1 MADEIDRAN
10 DVAQNRLEG
19 IIAGQRAA
27 LAQIG
32 TPECD
37 DCGEDIPPARRAA
50 YPAATRCVHCQGRF
64 EARRRQGVNG

>member
-1 MADEIDRAN
+1 MADEIDLAN
-10 DVAQNRLEG
+10 DRAQNLLDG
-19 IIAGQRAA
+19 TIAIQRAA

-50 YPAATRCVHCQGRF
+50 YPAAIRCVHCQGRV